1 MAHRERHQLTEGQ
14 RRRFEDCAL
23 QNVLLADCWAGSQVI
38 MVTCEPSD
46 MYKFTGYSNSTAIEV
61 DIMSPAEKPTWDSA
75 SSGQQGTRQLSKR
88 TIRLLQKS
96 KEHKRLQPR
105 PWHAKIDVHEM
116 FELYSEDAL
125 LKAQETFDELDAAFT
140 GICIASY
147 DKRESMAALKAFGVT
162 LPAKTVFVDLVKVL
176 EHQTRDEGIPEELR
190 RFTDENVAVRNGR
203 LLEVLGPAA
212 ESHRSEF
219 KKFEKEEIALK
230 RISRRMRN
238 DNPKEVFICDIPG
251 CDQKFVRADL
261 LSRHKKRH
269 SSSYIP
275 RNRAPSFST
284 SVASGNIPGPTVA
297 SPTSAGSSRPSF
309 PQPSSSGPHDAA
321 ILLTPDSNATST
333 PTTTAPNPSLTQQA
347 ARIGQP
353 STWPSIDDMSVDL
366 MRQKPTY
373 FGREQPP
380 IAEAPSLMPSFNPVG
395 FQPDEALS
403 RDHFAVWLFDPQAS
417 FSEFN
422 GVANLPFLEG
432 GLESTFNNNI
442 HYDYESLTSR
452 SQMDP
457 TPPRQV
463 EVSDELISEHRR
475 QEVLRWLQMFRQKQ
489 PKYEPRIVSLV
500 QESGGDLPALNLDMM
515 RDCLQEY
522 WKSVSPRL
530 PIVHQPT
537 FSSNRCSIFLLMVMI
552 ALGAASLSSRDS
564 TGNLEQ
570 YGGFADVIISSIRW
584 EILTAEEAAPPVG
597 LFIAQALLLLEYYE
611 KIFSSRRMHERAHIY
626 HSATLT
632 LLRRGSPLIGRAG
645 SESPPEEAA
654 PTSNDGTSSDSR
666 TWWIRWAESE
676 SMHRVVFAAFMMD
689 IIHAAMF
696 GHAADMAPHEIRLPL
711 PCDDGLWTAPTPDA
725 FRQLDGNYRMYGIKQ
740 VSFLDGLKSALHGQE
755 IKTHT
760 FGRMIIMSGL
770 LSVGWHLSHR
780 ESHLKWLDLRTPS
793 TDTHDGWRKILLRAF
808 DEWKES
814 FDNAVGANDTSEVPG
829 QPSASNG
836 PIHSAAV
843 LYHLAHISLHV
854 DIVDCQ
860 VYAGAK
866 RLVGRKVST
875 RDHSNAVAR
884 MRTWSNAPSTR
895 HAVLH
900 AFKLLYRVLVDQRG
914 PKRRANSFGTLPEPV
929 SVFYSCRSEPDPHRP
944 WIMYYAALT
953 IWSFVQALG
962 IPNKNVPPGRYSE
975 VARYLAHFA
984 ALDELSDE
992 AARDLNDRLPEL
1004 LDLLRTSLEQS
1015 NSELLREASDRLKLC
1030 REMLR

>member
-1 MAHRERHQLTEGQ
+1 MASHPSPGQHGGAGPNYKRASRKGAPRRFVCNHPGCEKLYSRAEHLQRHQLNH
-14 RRRFEDCAL
+14 D
-23 QNVLLADCWAGSQVI
+23 
-38 MVTCEPSD
+38 
-46 MYKFTGYSNSTAIEV
+46 
-61 DIMSPAEKPTWDSA
+61 
-75 SSGQQGTRQLSKR
+75 
-88 TIRLLQKS
+88 
-96 KEHKRLQPR
+96 
-105 PWHAKIDVHEM
+105 
-116 FELYSEDAL
+116 
-125 LKAQETFDELDAAFT
+125 
-140 GICIASY
+140 
-147 DKRESMAALKAFGVT
+147 
-162 LPAKTVFVDLVKVL
+162 
-176 EHQTRDEGIPEELR
+176 
-190 RFTDENVAVRNGR
+190 
-203 LLEVLGPAA
+203 
-212 ESHRSEF
+212 
-219 KKFEKEEIALK
+219 
-230 RISRRMRN
+230 
-238 DNPKEVFICDIPG
+238 PKEIFVCDVPG

-261 LSRHKKRH
+261 LSRHQKRH
-269 SSSYIP
+269 SSTYIP

-284 SVASGNIPGPTVA
+284 SVASAAAVS
-297 SPTSAGSSRPSF
+297 SPTSAGLPRSTY
-309 PQPSSSGPHDAA
+309 PQPSSSGGPHDAA
-321 ILLTPDSNATST
+321 ILLTPGSDATPT
-333 PTTTAPNPSLTQQA
+333 PTTAATNPSLTQQA
-347 ARIGQP
+347 ARLGQP
-353 STWPSIDDMSVDL
+353 STWPSIDDMAADM
-366 MRQKPTY
+366 MRPKPNFY
-373 FGREQPP
+373 VREQVSLP
-380 IAEAPSLMPSFNPVG
+380 EAPPLMPSYTSVS

-403 RDHFAVWLFDPQAS
+403 RENFAMWLFDPQAS

-422 GVANLPFLEG
+422 GVANIPFLEG

-452 SQMDP
+452 SQLDP

-475 QEVLRWLQMFRQKQ
+475 QEVLRWLQVFRQKQ

-522 WKSVSPRL
+522 WKNISPRL

-537 FSSNRCSIFLLMVMI
+537 FSSNRCPILLLMVMI

-570 YGGFADVIISSIRW
+570 YGGFADVVISSIRW
-584 EILTAEEAAPPVG
+584 EILTADEASPPVG
-597 LFIAQALLLLEYYE
+597 LYVAQSLLLLEFYE
-611 KIFSSRRMHERAHIY
+611 KMFSSRRMHERAHIY

-654 PTSNDGTSSDSR
+654 PTVNDGSSSDSR

-689 IIHAAMF
+689 IIHALTF
-696 GHAADMAPHEIRLPL
+696 GHSADMAPHEIRLPL
-711 PCDDGLWTAPTPDA
+711 PCDDGLWTAATPDV
-725 FRQLDGNYRMYGIKQ
+725 FRQLDSNYRMYGIKQ

-755 IKTHT
+755 VKTHT

-780 ESHLKWLDLRTPS
+780 ESHTKWLDLRTPS
-793 TDTHDGWRKILLRAF
+793 AESRDGWKKILLRAF

-814 FDNAVGANDTSEVPG
+814 FDNAVGANDTPEVPG
-829 QPSASNG
+829 QPSTSNG

-843 LYHLAHISLHV
+843 LYHLAHISLRV

-866 RLVGRKVST
+866 YLVGRKVST
-875 RDHSNAVAR
+875 RDYANAVAR

-900 AFKLLYRVLVDQRG
+900 AFKLLYHVLVDQRG
-914 PKRRANSFGTLPEPV
+914 PKRRTSSFDSLPEPV
-929 SVFYSCRSEPDPHRP
+929 SVFYSCRTEPDPHRP
-944 WIMYYAALT
+944 WVMFYAALT

-962 IPNKNVPPGRYSE
+962 MPSKNAPPGRYSE
-975 VARYLAHFA
+975 IARYLAHFA
-984 ALDELSDE
+984 ALDELTDE

-1004 LDLLRTSLEQS
+1004 LDLLGTSLQQS
-1015 NSELLREASDRLKLC
+1015 HSEIMREASERLKRC
-1030 REMLR
+1030 RDTMRS